1 MVRRVTDKD
10 RLIYTE
16 FLKKNENCHFMQSL
30 AWADFKKTQKHYA
43 LMSLDEC
50 GNVCGV
56 MLMFEQKVRRTN
68 KMHLYCPRG
77 PVCDRNDTAVL
88 SELLAEAGKL
98 AKEIGAYKLT
108 LDPDI
113 TEDDAVWLEF
123 FKNIGARIGD
133 NARDNAILQ
142 PFAVYRINVDKS
154 DDELMASYHS
164 KARYSVRASIKSGA
178 TCRLGTREDIP
189 TFRSLLAETAKR
201 DGFTARGN
209 EYFYDMYDALG
220 DDAVK
225 LFMIEYEGEPIA
237 ASVLVRCGKKTWHM
251 YAGSNDKYKETLPN
265 FLMQWEMMRW
275 SRDNGA
281 PLYDMRG
288 IAGEGDKLSPIEG
301 LVRFKKRFGGE
312 LVSFVGRIDI
322 VYDRIADVYVNTAKN
337 AAALLRRLTGR
348 K

>member
-1 MVRRVTDKD
+1 
-10 RLIYTE
+10 
-16 FLKKNENCHFMQSL
+16 
-30 AWADFKKTQKHYA
+30 
-43 LMSLDEC
+43 
-50 GNVCGV
+50 
-56 MLMFEQKVRRTN
+56 
-68 KMHLYCPRG
+68 
-77 PVCDRNDTAVL
+77 
-88 SELLAEAGKL
+88 
-98 AKEIGAYKLT
+98 
-108 LDPDI
+108 
-113 TEDDAVWLEF
+113 
-123 FKNIGARIGD
+123 
-133 NARDNAILQ
+133 
-142 PFAVYRINVDKS
+142 
-154 DDELMASYHS
+154 
-164 KARYSVRASIKSGA
+164 
-178 TCRLGTREDIP
+178 
-189 TFRSLLAETAKR
+189 
-201 DGFTARGN
+201 
-209 EYFYDMYDALG
+209 MYDALG

-322 VYDRIADVYVNTAKN
+322 VYDRAADIYVNTAKS